1 MTDKHRR
8 QMVEAILKSLTAAFP
23 GWACDEWE
31 WSDLSCHVF
40 AARTRGAEHRL
51 VVHLDFLDD
60 HQEDEVLARLI
71 QSKALE
77 RMRERSD
84 KGLYVNDSGLTRWTQ
99 WTQHPES

>member
-1 MTDKHRR
+1 
-8 QMVEAILKSLTAAFP
+8 
-23 GWACDEWE
+23 
-31 WSDLSCHVF
+31 
-40 AARTRGAEHRL
+40 